1 LNDGRQRKSFGIPV
15 CGASEMPELDMQAQS
30 EGEPIVYVVDDDQD
44 VREGLK
50 ALIESVGLRCQIF
63 ESTAEFL
70 RNKRGNDVS
79 CLILDVR
86 LPGLSGLEFQAELSQ
101 AQIVTPIIFISGH
114 GDIPMTVKAMKA
126 GAVEFLTK
134 PVREQDL
141 LDAVRVALNRDSARR
156 RENDTLRD
164 LRTRYATLSPRE
176 REIMVLVCTGLMNK
190 QVAAKMGVSEVTV
203 KVHRHNLM
211 KKLGAKSL
219 AELVRMADSLK
230 G

>member
-1 LNDGRQRKSFGIPV
+1 MQNQPE
-15 CGASEMPELDMQAQS
+15 SEPT
-30 EGEPIVYVVDDDQD
+30 VYVVDDDQD

-70 RNKRGNDVS
+70 RNRRVDDVS

-141 LDAVRVALNRDSARR
+141 LDAIRVALNRDSARR

-164 LRTRYATLSPRE
+164 LRTRYATLSLRE
-176 REIMVLVCTGLMNK
+176 REVMALVCTGLMNK
-190 QVAAKMGVSEVTV
+190 QVAEKMSVSEVTV

-219 AELVRMADSLK
+219 AELVRKADSLK
-230 G
+230 D

>member
-1 LNDGRQRKSFGIPV
+1 
-15 CGASEMPELDMQAQS
+15 
-30 EGEPIVYVVDDDQD
+30 VVDDDRG

-50 ALIESVGLRCQIF
+50 ALFESVGLRCLIF

-70 RNKRGNDVS
+70 QRKWIDSVS

-86 LPGLSGLEFQAELSQ
+86 LPGLSGLDFQAELSQ
-101 AQIVTPIIFISGH
+101 AQIATPIIFITGH

-156 RENDTLRD
+156 RENNRLRD
-164 LRTRYATLSPRE
+164 LQSRYATLRPRE
-176 REIMVLVCTGLMNK
+176 REIMVLVCSGLMNK
-190 QVAAKMGVSEVTV
+190 QVAEKLGVSEVTV

-211 KKLGAKSL
+211 KKLGADSL
-219 AELVRMADSLK
+219 ATLVRMADSLK
-230 G
+230 SNQ

>member
-1 LNDGRQRKSFGIPV
+1 
-15 CGASEMPELDMQAQS
+15 MQNQP
-30 EGEPIVYVVDDDQD
+30 EGEPTVYVVDDDQD

-70 RNKRGNDVS
+70 RNKRVDDVS

-176 REIMVLVCTGLMNK
+176 REVIALVCSGLMNK
-190 QVAAKMGVSEVTV
+190 QAAAKIGVSEITV

-230 G
+230 A

>member
-1 LNDGRQRKSFGIPV
+1 
-15 CGASEMPELDMQAQS
+15 MPELVMQAQS
-30 EGEPIVYVVDDDQD
+30 EGKPIVYVVDDDQD

-70 RNKRGNDVS
+70 RNKRVDDVS

-86 LPGLSGLEFQAELSQ
+86 LPGLGGLEFQAELSQ

-134 PVREQDL
+134 PMREHDL
-141 LDAVRVALNRDSARR
+141 LDAIRVALNRDSARR

-164 LRTRYATLSPRE
+164 LRTRYATLSLRE
-176 REIMVLVCTGLMNK
+176 REVMALVCSGLMNK
-190 QVAAKMGVSEVTV
+190 QAAEKMGVSEVTV

-219 AELVRMADSLK
+219 AELVRKADSLK
-230 G
+230 D

>member
-1 LNDGRQRKSFGIPV
+1 
-15 CGASEMPELDMQAQS
+15 MQAQS
-30 EGEPIVYVVDDDQD
+30 EGKPIVYVVDDDQD

-70 RNKRGNDVS
+70 RNKRVDDVS

-86 LPGLSGLEFQAELSQ
+86 LPGLGGLEFQAELSQ

-141 LDAVRVALNRDSARR
+141 LDAIRVALNRDSARR

-164 LRTRYATLSPRE
+164 LRTRYATLSLRE
-176 REIMVLVCTGLMNK
+176 REVMALVCTGLMNK

-211 KKLGAKSL
+211 KKLAAKSL
-219 AELVRMADSLK
+219 AELVRKADSLK
-230 G
+230 D

>member
-1 LNDGRQRKSFGIPV
+1 
-15 CGASEMPELDMQAQS
+15 MPKLVMQNQPK
-30 EGEPIVYVVDDDQD
+30 GEPTVYVVDDDHD

-50 ALIESVGLRCQIF
+50 ALIESVGLRCMIF
-63 ESTAEFL
+63 DSPADFL
-70 RNKRGNDVS
+70 RSNRIDDVS

-86 LPGLSGLEFQAELSQ
+86 LRGLNGLEFQAELSQ

-141 LDAVRVALNRDSARR
+141 LDAIRAALNRDSARR

-176 REIMVLVCTGLMNK
+176 RE
-190 QVAAKMGVSEVTV
+190 S
-203 KVHRHNLM
+203 R
-211 KKLGAKSL
+211 
-219 AELVRMADSLK
+219 
-230 G
+230 